1 MKAIGYI
8 RVSTEEQAREG
19 VSLDMQR
26 DKIAAWVN
34 LHDAEL
40 VKICADEGVSGT
52 RSDRD
57 GLRQAI
63 ETTKQSKAVLVVYS
77 ISRLSRSTLHTLSI
91 AEELDKAGCELV
103 SIQEN
108 IDTTTP
114 AGRVVFRV
122 LAALSEFE
130 RDQLAERTRHGMAQK
145 RAQGFRIGSVPHGY
159 KADKGGRLVPVK
171 AEQKV
176 INRVKKLRQQGLSLR
191 QISAELEKHGWFNRR
206 GHPYN
211 PKSISTM
218 LTSN

>member
-19 VSLDMQR
+19 VSLEMQR
-26 DKIAAWVN
+26 EKIAAWVN

-40 VKICADEGVSGT
+40 HKICADEGVSGT
-52 RSDRD
+52 KSDRD

-63 ETTKQSKAVLVVYS
+63 DTAKQHKAVLVTYS

-91 AEELDKAGCELV
+91 AEELDRAGCELV

-145 RAQGFRIGSVPHGY
+145 RAQGFRIGSIPHGFI
-159 KADKGGRLVPVK
+159 AGDDGRLVTSKTEQETIRLVK
-171 AEQKV
+171 
-176 INRVKKLRQQGLSLR
+176 NLNQQGLSLR
-191 QISAELEKHGWFNRR
+191 QISAELEKGGKFNRR
-206 GHPYN
+206 GKPFN
-211 PKSISTM
+211 PKSVSAM
-218 LTSN
+218 LKAA

>member
-8 RVSTEEQAREG
+8 RVSTEEQARDG

-26 DKIAAWVN
+26 EKITAWVN
-34 LHDAEL
+34 LHDAALIE
-40 VKICADEGVSGT
+40 ICADEGVSGT
-52 RSDRD
+52 KSDRD

-63 ETTKQSKAVLVVYS
+63 DTAKSHQAVLVTYS

-91 AEELDKAGCELV
+91 AEELDRSGCELV

-145 RAQGFRIGSVPHGY
+145 RAQGYRIGSVPHGY
-159 KADKGGRLVPVK
+159 KVDDNGRLIPVK
-171 AEQKV
+171 GEQKIIRLV
-176 INRVKKLRQQGLSLR
+176 NQLRVKGLSLR
-191 QISAELEKHGWFNRR
+191 QISAELEKCGAFNRQ
-206 GHPYN
+206 GMPFN
-211 PKSISTM
+211 PKSVSAM
-218 LTSN
+218 L

>member
-26 DKIAAWVN
+26 NKIAAWVN
-34 LHDAEL
+34 LHDADL
-40 VKICADEGVSGT
+40 VEICADEGVSGT
-52 RSDRD
+52 KSDRD

-63 ETTKQSKAVLVVYS
+63 ETAKQHKAALVVYS

-171 AEQKV
+171 AEQKIIRLV
-176 INRVKKLRQQGLSLR
+176 NQLRGEGLSLR
-191 QISAELEKHGWFNRR
+191 QIGAALEKRGAFNRR
-206 GHPYN
+206 GKPFN
-211 PKSISTM
+211 PKSVAAM
-218 LTSN
+218 LEAA

>member
-26 DKIAAWVN
+26 EKIAAWVN

-40 VKICADEGVSGT
+40 IETCADEGVSGT
-52 RSDRD
+52 KSDRD

-63 ETTKQSKAVLVVYS
+63 DTAKSNKAVLVTYS

-122 LAALSEFE
+122 LAALAEFE

-145 RAQGFRIGSVPHGY
+145 RAQGFRIGSVPHGFE
-159 KADKGGRLVPVK
+159 ADNDGRLVPVK
-171 AEQKV
+171 AEQKIIALV
-176 INRVKKLRQQGLSLR
+176 NKLRQQGLSLR
-191 QISAELEKHGWFNRR
+191 HISAELEKRGSFNRQ
-206 GHPYN
+206 GKPFN
-211 PKSISTM
+211 PKSVAAM
-218 LTSN
+218 LKAA

>member
-26 DKIAAWVN
+26 EKIAAWVN

-40 VKICADEGVSGT
+40 LEICADEGVSGT
-52 RSDRD
+52 RSDRN

-63 ETTKQSKAVLVVYS
+63 DTAKQYKAVLVTYS

-91 AEELDKAGCELV
+91 AEELDRAGCELV

-130 RDQLAERTRHGMAQK
+130 RDQLSERTRHGMAQK
-145 RAQGFRIGSVPHGY
+145 RAQGFRIGSVPHGF
-159 KADKGGRLVPVK
+159 KANNEGRLIPVK
-171 AEQKV
+171 AEQDILNLV
-176 INRVKKLRQQGLSLR
+176 NKLRHRGLSLR
-191 QISAELEKHGWFNRR
+191 QISVELEKRGAFNRR
-206 GHPYN
+206 GKPFN
-211 PKSISTM
+211 PKSVAAM
-218 LTSN
+218 LQ